1 MRSSKSLD
9 DISVWIKRLTI
20 NLQVYQFGKAEVV
33 DPPHF
38 AGGFTLQIALE
49 LKPLG
54 LLSMNGIDS
63 GIYLGNWSA

>member
-1 MRSSKSLD
+1 MSLFD
-9 DISVWIKRLTI
+9 
-20 NLQVYQFGKAEVV
+20 KAEVV

-54 LLSMNGIDS
+54 LLFMNGIDS
-63 GIYLGNWSA
+63 GGHFGDKKLCEISWMPRRRKDVRR